1 MKKTITQKTLDYL
14 PPCLGKRYEV
24 RDTLLPGFMLRVS
37 RNGGTIWYLVTR
49 IHGRQRRIKI
59 GTYPILSLVDAREK
73 ARGVLRAKE
82 LGRLV
87 EKDGTLSAKRKPTL
101 PEIIP
106 EFIKLY
112 AKPRNRAWREAQA
125 LLGKFSVLG
134 NRPIDEIK
142 RPDVVAVLD
151 SIVANGTPYRANR
164 ALATIKK
171 LFSWC
176 VDRGVLDFNP
186 LTGLKPPSK
195 ETARDRVLTDKE
207 LAACWQEADIEDFPF
222 GPFLK
227 LLILTGQRRGE
238 VAGMQW
244 SEIDF
249 ERAVWTI
256 SAKRVKNASQHA
268 VPLAPLAIEILKAIP
283 RFVRCDLVFTT
294 NGKREISGFG
304 RLKRRMD
311 RAMGSDDWRVH
322 DIRRS
327 VATNMAMMGI
337 APHIIEAV
345 LNHKTGIVSGVA
357 AVYNRHAYLNEKKE
371 ALERWAT
378 QTLKTTKQRTPS
390 YGAKSDSTTIF
401 DIVSD
406 SGMQQI

>member
-1 MKKTITQKTLDYL
+1 MKKTITQKTLDHL

-37 RNGGTIWYLVTR
+37 RNGGKIWYLVTR
-49 IHGRQRRIKI
+49 VHGRQRRIKI
-59 GTYPILSLVDAREK
+59 GTYPILSLVDARDK
-73 ARGVLRAKE
+73 ARGILRDKE

-87 EKDGTLSAKRKPTL
+87 EKDGTLTAKRKPTL

-112 AKPRNRAWREAQA
+112 AKPRNRAWKEAQA
-125 LLGKFSVLG
+125 LLSKFSVLG

-151 SIVANGTPYRANR
+151 SIVAKGTPYRANR
-164 ALATIKK
+164 ALAAIKK
-171 LFSWC
+171 LLSWC

-186 LTGLKPPSK
+186 LAGLKPPSK
-195 ETARDRVLTDKE
+195 EIARDRVLTDNE
-207 LAACWQEADIEDFPF
+207 LVACWQEADIEEFPF
-222 GPFLK
+222 GPFFK

-256 SAKRVKNASQHA
+256 SAKRAKNASQHA
-268 VPLAPLAIEILKAIP
+268 VPLAPAAIEILKSVP
-283 RFVRCDLVFTT
+283 RFLKSDLVFTT

-311 RAMGSDDWRVH
+311 RAMAR
-322 DIRRS
+322 
-327 VATNMAMMGI
+327 M
-337 APHIIEAV
+337 
-345 LNHKTGIVSGVA
+345 TGGCTISG
-357 AVYNRHAYLNEKKE
+357 E
-371 ALERWAT
+371 
-378 QTLKTTKQRTPS
+378 PS
-390 YGAKSDSTTIF
+390 PLTW
-401 DIVSD
+401 
-406 SGMQQI
+406 Q

>member
-1 MKKTITQKTLDYL
+1 MKKTITQKTLDHL
-14 PPCLGKRYEV
+14 PPCLGKRYEI

-37 RNGGTIWYLVTR
+37 KSGRMIWYLVTR
-49 IHGRQRRIKI
+49 VHGRQRRIKI
-59 GTYPILSLVDAREK
+59 GSYPILSLVVARDK
-73 ARGVLRAKE
+73 ARSILRDKE
-82 LGRLV
+82 LKRLV
-87 EKDGTLSAKRKPTL
+87 DKDGTLTVKRKPTL

-142 RPDVVAVLD
+142 RPDIVAVLD
-151 SIVANGTPYRANR
+151 TIVAKGTPYRANR
-164 ALATIKK
+164 ALAAIKK

-186 LTGLKPPSK
+186 LAGLKPPSK

-222 GPFLK
+222 GPFFK
-227 LLILTGQRRGE
+227 LFILTGQRRGE

-256 SAKRVKNASQHA
+256 SAKRAKNASQHT
-268 VPLAPLAIEILKAIP
+268 VPLAPVAIEIPKSVP
-283 RFVRCDLVFTT
+283 RFLKSDLVFTT

-311 RAMGSDDWRVH
+311 RAIGSGDWRVH
-322 DIRRS
+322 DIRRT

-337 APHIIEAV
+337 APHVIEAV

-357 AVYNRHAYLNEKKE
+357 AVYNRHAYVPRK
-371 ALERWAT
+371 
-378 QTLKTTKQRTPS
+378 
-390 YGAKSDSTTIF
+390 
-401 DIVSD
+401 
-406 SGMQQI
+406 